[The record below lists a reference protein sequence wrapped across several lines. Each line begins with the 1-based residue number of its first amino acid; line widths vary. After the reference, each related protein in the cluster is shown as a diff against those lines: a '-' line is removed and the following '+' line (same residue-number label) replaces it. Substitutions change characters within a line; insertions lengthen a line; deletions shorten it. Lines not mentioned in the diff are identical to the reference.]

1 MNSVTPGGTA
11 RARRLRI
18 ISEIIGNTAVSSQE
32 EVTERLAQM
41 GLNVTQATVSRD
53 LDYLGAVKV
62 RQDGAVRYAL
72 PGDAPADPPPGRLE
86 RIFAEWVLSV
96 EPAGN
101 LLILKTPPGSA
112 HIVGHAL
119 DQSQP
124 DEIAGTLAGDDTLF
138 VALRDGVNPHAM
150 AERLRGMIG

>member
-1 MNSVTPGGTA
+1 MNEVTPGGTS

-18 ISEIIGNTAVSSQE
+18 IAEIIGNNAVSSQE
-32 EVTERLAQM
+32 EVTARLAQM

-62 RQDGAVRYAL
+62 RHGGAVRYAL
-72 PGDAPADPPPGRLE
+72 PGDTPAEPMPGRLE
-86 RIFAEWVLSV
+86 RIFSEWVLSV

-101 LLILKTPPGSA
+101 LLVLKTPPGSA

-119 DQSQP
+119 DQAQP
-124 DEIAGTLAGDDTLF
+124 EEIAGTLAGDDTLF
-138 VALRDGVNPHAM
+138 VALRDGVNAYAL
-150 AERLRGMIG
+150 AERFRGMMG